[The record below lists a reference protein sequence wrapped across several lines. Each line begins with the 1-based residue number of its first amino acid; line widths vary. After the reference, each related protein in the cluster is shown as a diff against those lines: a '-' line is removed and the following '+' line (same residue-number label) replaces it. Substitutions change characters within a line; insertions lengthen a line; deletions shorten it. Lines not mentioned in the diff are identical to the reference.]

1 MTDEKKIKIIVI
13 PKSLQKEFL
22 EGKLTF
28 DNETYD
34 VSELVASLAIEV
46 WRLQKR
52 FGKCRD
58 VLPKD
63 NSEIDSLIS
72 QMQRV
77 EDIFKKQEIEI
88 RDHTGEEYTGGSSFK
103 VIHIDEIE
111 GLSGPAM
118 QVIETVKPSIYFKG
132 QVILNGEVIVGKSK
146 R

>member
-1 MTDEKKIKIIVI
+1 MANEKKIKIIMI
-13 PKSLQKEFL
+13 PRSLEKQLL
-22 EGKLTF
+22 EGKLVF

-34 VSELVASLAIEV
+34 VSELVASLAIEI

-52 FGKCRD
+52 LSKCKD
-58 VLPKD
+58 QLPKD
-63 NSEIDSLIS
+63 SQDIDSFVN

-77 EDIFKKQEIEI
+77 EDIFKKQQIEI

-118 QVIETVKPSIYFKG
+118 QVTETVKPSIYFKG
-132 QVILNGEVIVGKSK
+132 QIILNGEVIVGKSK
-146 R
+146 G